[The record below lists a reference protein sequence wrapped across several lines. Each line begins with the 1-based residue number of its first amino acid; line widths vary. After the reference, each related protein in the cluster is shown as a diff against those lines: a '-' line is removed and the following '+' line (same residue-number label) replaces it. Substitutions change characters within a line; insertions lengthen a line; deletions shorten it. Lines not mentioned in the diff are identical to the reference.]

1 MIDEN
6 FDSKAKQWDFHQD
19 RVERA
24 RLIANKISS
33 LVPLY
38 KDMHVMD
45 FGCGTGL
52 LGFNFVDKVASVT
65 FADTS
70 KGMLEQVSHKAQK
83 NEIHNI
89 HTLNLLEQVATSKF
103 DLIVSLMTMHHIEDV
118 QGSICSLTSLLRPQ
132 GVLCI
137 SDLEA
142 EDGSFHGEKKVPHNG
157 FDTNCILDYLRISGL
172 QNSSACI
179 GYVDTKVNDGK
190 VREYPIFIA
199 TGYNTSKG

>member
-1 MIDEN
+1 MVDAS
-6 FDSKAKQWDFHQD
+6 FDSRAKQWDFHQD

-24 RLIANKISS
+24 RLIAEKITS
-33 LVPLY
+33 LVPLS
-38 KDMHVMD
+38 KEMHIMD

-70 KGMLEQVSHKAQK
+70 KGMLEQVHSKAHK
-83 NEIHNI
+83 NEIQNI
-89 HTLNLLEQVATSKF
+89 HTLNLSEQEATSTF

-118 QGSICSLTSLLRPQ
+118 QASIQSLVVLLKPQ
-132 GVLCI
+132 GILCI

-157 FDTNCILDYLRISGL
+157 FHSNLVLEYFRNCGL
-172 QNSSACI
+172 QNESACI
-179 GYVDTKVNDGK
+179 GHVDTKVTDGN

-199 TGYNTSKG
+199 IGYR